1 MIYKFISKTLANRLK
16 SLLPQIII
24 ENQSAFTSKRVITDN
39 VLVAFKLM
47 HYLNYL
53 NHKTSN
59 KDSFMVTTLDKS
71 KAFDKV
77 KWGFIQR
84 IMERLGFNA
93 RWINIIMQCISSVY
107 YSVLINDVANGN
119 IIPTRVLHQGDPF
132 FSSLF
137 LFCAKGFF
145 PLVH

>member
-47 HYLNYL
+47 HYLN
-53 NHKTSN
+53 HKTSS

-84 IMERLGFNA
+84 VERLGFNA
-93 RWINIIMQCISSVY
+93 RWINLIMQCISSIY

-119 IIPTRVLHQGDPF
+119 IIPTRGLHQGGQFLKLDLTLCRGL
-132 FSSLF
+132 FSTR
-137 LFCAKGFF
+137 
-145 PLVH
+145 PLSG